1 MAMVVWHNCSMG
13 SAAMKKLDF
22 EESLMR
28 AFAYGNGG
36 RADCLHAASPCV
48 LEVAAVIER
57 LRKMVN
63 EAG

>member
-1 MAMVVWHNCSMG
+1 
-13 SAAMKKLDF
+13 MKKLDL
-22 EESLMR
+22 EESLKR

-63 EAG
+63 EDG